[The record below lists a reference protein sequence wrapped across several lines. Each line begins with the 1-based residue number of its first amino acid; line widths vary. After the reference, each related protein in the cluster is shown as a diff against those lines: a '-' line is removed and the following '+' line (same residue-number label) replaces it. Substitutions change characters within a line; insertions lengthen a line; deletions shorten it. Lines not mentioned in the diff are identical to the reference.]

1 MTCVDLNIFGAIHT
15 WSLGQKLDGMCLYG
29 INVVWIAR
37 AAKFMAFL
45 AAGTILIDIVGPQKA
60 VVWAVAM
67 RRRISRIGP
76 KAEAIVELLMRGKI
90 HPSVT
95 RRHITIIQ
103 VIVFGALG
111 VAVAFRLPEIA
122 AAIQSGYANG
132 DIANTAKTIAGHIVF
147 AYLAANFV
155 MLFAGVAAF
164 SLVLLTI
171 AISYKMLHRDFCE
184 RARIVSAAILCAAF
198 IVDMLMS

>member
-1 MTCVDLNIFGAIHT
+1 MTCVDLNFFGAIHT
-15 WSLGQKLDGMCLYG
+15 WSLGQKLDGMCLHG

-76 KAEAIVELLMRGKI
+76 KAAAIGDLLMRGKL

-95 RRHITIIQ
+95 RRHITIVQ
-103 VIVFGALG
+103 VIVFGTLG
-111 VAVAFRLPEIA
+111 IAIAFRLPEIA
-122 AAIQSGYANG
+122 AAFQSGYASG
-132 DIANTAKTIAGHIVF
+132 DFSGASKAIFGQILF

-155 MLFAGVAAF
+155 MLFAGAAAF

-184 RARIVSAAILCAAF
+184 RARIVAAAILCAAF
-198 IVDMLMS
+198 VVDMLMS